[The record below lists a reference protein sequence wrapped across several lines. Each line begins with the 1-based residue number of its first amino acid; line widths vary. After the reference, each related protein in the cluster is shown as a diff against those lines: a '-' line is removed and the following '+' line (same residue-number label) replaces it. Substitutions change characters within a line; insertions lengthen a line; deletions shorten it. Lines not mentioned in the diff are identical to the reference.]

1 MIYWSP
7 GSNSCVLCACWSS
20 AHAFVRVCA
29 DSAFWYNGNIFS
41 RRVLP
46 TSTKSGGTLPR
57 SVFET
62 LSPAGKRVARHLVC
76 EGEEVA
82 VDWQP
87 DWDVTKRVGGGGG
100 ANAAHKGEAV
110 AQLRALCVCVCV

>member
-1 MIYWSP
+1 MRLFGYAQTAP
-7 GSNSCVLCACWSS
+7 
-20 AHAFVRVCA
+20 
-29 DSAFWYNGNIFS
+29 WYNGNIFS

-76 EGEEVA
+76 EGEEVE
-82 VDWQP
+82 VDWKP

-110 AQLRALCVCVCV
+110 AQLPGSPRL